1 MEPSSEL
8 VDFNGVRNAYDTV
21 AQDYAQHL
29 PDTRAEASLDLA
41 MVDEFA
47 VAVTTMSPA
56 ARVLDA
62 GCGTGRMSRYLAERG
77 CDVEGVDLSPGMI
90 AMARH
95 HHQDLKFTVG
105 SLTDLPYADDYF
117 DGVLLWYSIIHT
129 PPTGQ
134 DRIFMEAA
142 RVLRPGGHVL
152 VGSQSGDGVRDVAP
166 AYRRFGHEIELIR
179 YLNTADQIA
188 VRIETAGL
196 REKARLVRR
205 AGGSERDDQSVV
217 LAEAP

>member
-1 MEPSSEL
+1 
-8 VDFNGVRNAYDTV
+8 
-21 AQDYAQHL
+21 
-29 PDTRAEASLDLA
+29 
-41 MVDEFA
+41 
-47 VAVTTMSPA
+47 
-56 ARVLDA
+56 
-62 GCGTGRMSRYLAERG
+62 
-77 CDVEGVDLSPGMI
+77 
-90 AMARH
+90 
-95 HHQDLKFTVG
+95 
-105 SLTDLPYADDYF
+105 
-117 DGVLLWYSIIHT
+117 
-129 PPTGQ
+129 
-134 DRIFMEAA
+134 MEAA